1 MQKLNK
7 LLVPL
12 YVLFLILS
20 FFYVKSILKGVPVS
34 TVDTLEEEN
43 PEVKSIAVSL
53 TVKAPTYTK
62 TYTQQSKSADST
74 SDLLLKIKENNPD
87 FTFDRTAYSY
97 GSEVDHVNNIK
108 STETMKWKML
118 DGNTD
123 ITLKM
128 DDTTLVDGKNYV
140 LMYEEVSR

>member
-12 YVLFLILS
+12 YALFLILS

-43 PEVKSIAVSL
+43 PEVKSITVSL

-62 TYTQQSKSADST
+62 TYNQQSKSADSA

>member
-20 FFYVKSILKGVPVS
+20 FFYVKAILKGVPVS

-43 PEVKSIAVSL
+43 PEVKSITVSL

-74 SDLLLKIKENNPD
+74 SDLLLKIKENNSD